1 VGWRIWLLLLV
12 AQAVWAGS
20 YVAMKLAGDAMPVGS
35 VVLFRY
41 GIATLGY
48 LFLLPIVGLPRFERR
63 DWLLVI
69 ALGAVNFALTPTL
82 QVMSLQYTR
91 AADVSIL
98 IGLEP
103 VITVVLA
110 AFFLREHLDRRLI
123 GAMLLGL
130 GGVWVLSDVSAAAD
144 VATRNRLWGNL
155 LFLGS
160 ILCEAAV
167 TVSGGRLARLYSPLG
182 TVAAMK
188 AVGFL
193 TACVFYGPA
202 VLATDLTVYDGRT
215 WGALIYLGLLSS
227 LFAYGVW
234 YAVLGKIRVNQ
245 AAPSLFVQPV
255 IGAALGWLILD
266 EHLGVRTWIG
276 GTLILGSLAWGQFIS
291 RRPAEVAE

>member
-1 VGWRIWLLLLV
+1 MLLVV
-12 AQAVWAGS
+12 AQAFWAGS
-20 YVAMKLAGDAMPVGS
+20 YVAMKFAGDAMPVGS
-35 VVLFRY
+35 VVVYRY

-48 LFLLPIVGLPRFERR
+48 LFLLPFVGLPRFERR

-69 ALGAVNFALTPTL
+69 VLGAVNFALSPTL

-91 AADVSIL
+91 ATDVSIL

-110 AFFLREHLDRRLI
+110 GLFLREHLDKRLI

-130 GGVWVLSDVSAAAD
+130 VGVWVLSDVNATAD
-144 VATRNRLWGNL
+144 VAVRNRLWGNL

-167 TVSGGRLARLYSPLG
+167 TVSGGRLARMYSPLG

-188 AVGFL
+188 AIGFL
-193 TACVFYGPA
+193 TACVVYGPD
-202 VLATDLTVYDGRT
+202 VLATDPSSYDRMT
-215 WGALIYLGLLSS
+215 WAALIYLGLLSS
-227 LFAYGVW
+227 LVSYGVW
-234 YAVLGKIRVNQ
+234 YFVLGKIRVSQ

-266 EHLGVRTWIG
+266 EHLGVRTWAG
-276 GTLILGSLAWGQFIS
+276 GALILGSLAWGQLIS
-291 RRPAEVAE
+291 RRPVEVAQ